1 MSFASLLNKTCTI
14 QSVSEAASNSGTL
27 TQAYANRTTNAK
39 CTIQPKRGDLSTE
52 EHGQDTDFTH
62 VGFFEFSE
70 TIIKGDKVIESSVE
84 YIVVFV
90 PDAAGR
96 GHHKEVIL
104 EQLPG

>member
-1 MSFASLLNKTCTI
+1 MSFNSLLNKTCTI
-14 QSVSEAASNSGTL
+14 QSVTETASPSGTL
-27 TQAYANRTTNAK
+27 TQTYANRTTTAK

-62 VGFFEFSE
+62 KGFFEFNE
-70 TIIKGDKVIESSVE
+70 TIIKGDKVIESGTE

-90 PDAAGR
+90 PNAAGR
-96 GHHKEVIL
+96 DHHKEVML